1 MRHIRFVVA
10 LLCLLSATGCAGMRY
25 NFGYD
30 FAAQRFFAEIE
41 RPLDPALKK

>member
-1 MRHIRFVVA
+1 MRHIGLAVA
-10 LLCLLSATGCAGMRY
+10 LLCVLGATGCAGMRY

-41 RPLDPALKK
+41 RPLEPSLKK